1 MISISDI
8 SIVIVLYQ
16 ELPPA
21 YIYEDFGV
29 NYILVDNTPG
39 RNLNLDIP
47 NVYYIPLDDN
57 YGIAKALNVG
67 FSLAKKQGFS
77 WVAIHTEIITVLYIC
92 IHQKYYF

>member
-21 YIYEDFGV
+21 YIYEEFGV

-39 RNLNLDIP
+39 RSLKLDIP
-47 NVYYIPLDDN
+47 NVYYIPLNEN
-57 YGIAKALNVG
+57 YGIAKALNAG
-67 FSLAKKQGFS
+67 FILAKKLGFS
-77 WVAIHTEIITVLYIC
+77 WVLTMDQDSLLS
-92 IHQKYYF
+92 